1 MWELFNRNHNKN
13 DLIWARNLW
22 IKKMKN
28 LKKKKKEKRKRSD
41 SILERVEE
49 KILKRIK
56 NDKRREKIFKL

>member
-1 MWELFNRNHNKN
+1 
-13 DLIWARNLW
+13 
-22 IKKMKN
+22 MKN